1 MHDSSINPPPYILKK
16 SSRHMLEV
24 MFVIYHRAA
33 EVCPHMMLVLPL
45 SLVSVQLTQ
54 VLHLQHCHD

>member
-1 MHDSSINPPPYILKK
+1 MIVQYTPPPYILKK

-24 MFVIYHRAA
+24 RFVIYRRAE

-45 SLVSVQLTQ
+45 VSVQLTQ
-54 VLHLQHCHD
+54 VLYLQHCHD